1 MVIRNVFAKTD
12 VSFRDQI
19 KQRQTKVNIIAW
31 DGYDEA
37 QVRVNHPFASCCIA
51 VPDSAPEF
59 DFFIGRQKRHSPH
72 LSQIVVE
79 RAVAFAHTP
88 NHNGSRESAAT
99 AHFVRF

>member
-1 MVIRNVFAKTD
+1 LVIRNVFAKTD

-19 KQRQTKVNIIAW
+19 KQRQTKVNIIAC

-59 DFFIGRQKRHSPH
+59 DFFIGRQWDICSASRR
-72 LSQIVVE
+72 I
-79 RAVAFAHTP
+79 AHAWSKISGGRRKILVNP
-88 NHNGSRESAAT
+88 RGASMKS
-99 AHFVRF
+99 